1 MFRYLPIFCVL
12 IGSPFAHAALFELK
26 DGDRVALLGD
36 AFIEREQYEGWIELA
51 ATTDFADRN
60 VTFRNLGWSGDTPAG
75 ASRCGLSLLQ
85 AGLEPAGEGW
95 RQLVKQLETYK
106 PSVLIT
112 GYGMAA
118 SLPGGETP
126 EEFRKD
132 FERLLDQAKGMRV
145 IVLGTPPRFLRDGE
159 TNETANVST
168 RRDAL
173 AAINR
178 KMKEVAAARNLSFVG
193 LDGLEEKSGLSDD
206 GIHLNGDGY
215 QAVAREI
222 EKQLGWS
229 PAKWG
234 EGTQAAAL
242 RRAILRKN
250 EWFFDRS
257 RPANMAYIFGFRKA
271 EQGRNAGE
279 IEAFD
284 KLVAEEDSR
293 IAQMRDLSTGVILPE
308 PPLQTESLVATHTPQ
323 PHPKFTVADGF
334 EVTLW
339 AENPLLHKPTQMNF
353 DAQGRLWV
361 TSSETYPQVEVGQ
374 TPNDKVLVI
383 EDSDG
388 DGKADRSTVFA
399 EGMMMPT
406 AVLPGDG
413 GCYVAQSTDLL
424 HFTDTD
430 GDGKADTKRRVLS
443 GFGTEDTHHNLHT
456 LRRGPDGKLWMNQ
469 SIYTRSDTETPGG
482 VMRLRSGGIMRFDPR
497 NDHLE
502 TVFYGWCNPW
512 GHQFDRYGQSFVTD
526 GAGGGGINWAVPGAM
541 YFTYANAG
549 RILDSISPGSYPK
562 FCGLE
567 IIESPVFPDDWQGTM
582 ITCDFRA
589 HRVVR
594 FAVAEQGSGYAAQEV
609 GDLLRTEDV
618 NFRPIDVKLGPE
630 GALYIADWSNPIINH
645 GEVDFRDPRRDREH
659 GRIWRVT
666 KKGAALAPKV
676 NLATMDDAGL
686 LARLTSDQRYLRE
699 QAMTVLMERKPS
711 AELDTAVAAWQEGAA
726 YGRARLAALW
736 LAQGRNRPDLTL
748 LGKALADPDGRVR
761 AAAVRVAGDW
771 LREIGPEKSMSVMG
785 SAVKDSNPRVRLEG
799 VRVLAELSGPEA
811 MNTAFLVLGQPMD
824 RFLEYALWLNFRD
837 HGDEWLAAVMDG
849 RLSETPHG
857 ALEFA
862 LANLPPERGLDGIR
876 KLMPQ
881 PLPRDGKGPW
891 IALATNAGAPP
902 MLGVIFNQV
911 LEKGFDM
918 PAMVVALRGL
928 ESAVSQKQ
936 ITLPGDVLK
945 LRGLFDPSSPEV
957 ATAALR
963 LAGAMKAEGL
973 LADLIADAAIP
984 TLQAAA
990 IDALSNFE
998 SPAARDALIE
1008 ITNSDAK
1015 AEVKRHSALALAR
1028 HHRAASIAAIRQC
1041 LTSFADVAEA
1051 RAFWQQLL
1059 STSGMTAELAQS
1071 FREQPLNATVAA
1083 LNLPAVPDI
1092 DENAGIL
1099 EVLRQQAGS
1108 AKAAGTTPES
1118 IQRLAKLAAEKGDAS
1133 RGEMIFRQP
1142 TIACTACHAIGGA
1155 GGKVGPDM
1163 TSIGASAPLDYL
1175 VESVLLPGAK
1185 VKEGYHSVVVETR
1198 DGRTLMGRLVSSGGG
1213 NVVLG
1218 LASGET
1224 ITLADEAVIKRTD
1237 SGSLMPANLIAS
1249 LDEQQQLDLFKFLSQ
1264 LGRPGEFDATK
1275 SRSPRVWGVLPIH
1288 GALPD
1293 GAVAGDSK
1301 LPWAVVNGT
1310 VNGRLLAADVL
1321 ALAGEAKEVMAA
1333 ARFELAE
1340 AGNIVLSL
1348 PDGPKPTA
1356 IWVDGKPV
1364 ESGSMALEAGPHVVV
1379 VRYSADQRDFRLECS
1394 DVTFLPAW

>member
-1 MFRYLPIFCVL
+1 MFRYLPLACFLVA
-12 IGSPFAHAALFELK
+12 SPFAHAAPFELK

-36 AFIEREQYEGWIELA
+36 GFIEREQYEGWVELA
-51 ATTDFADRN
+51 ATTAFADCN
-60 VTFRNLGWSGDTPAG
+60 VTFRNLGWSGDTPDG

-95 RQLVKQLETYK
+95 RQLVNQLETYK

-118 SLPGGETP
+118 SLSGGETP
-126 EEFRKD
+126 EKFRQD

-145 IVLGTPPRFLRDGE
+145 ILLGAPPRFLRE
-159 TNETANVST
+159 NETDETADVIA
-168 RRDAL
+168 RRGAL

-178 KMKEVAAARNLSFVG
+178 VMKEIAAARNLPYVG
-193 LDGLEEKSGLSDD
+193 LDALARKSGLSND
-206 GIHLNGDGY
+206 GIHLNSDGY
-215 QAVAREI
+215 QAAAREI
-222 EKQLGWS
+222 ETQLGWS
-229 PAKWG
+229 PGKWQ
-234 EGTQAAAL
+234 EGNQAAAL
-242 RRAILRKN
+242 RRAVLRKN
-250 EWFFDRS
+250 RWFFDRS

-284 KLVAEEDSR
+284 KLVAEEDAR
-293 IAQMRDLSTGVILPE
+293 IAKMRDLSSGVILPD
-308 PPLQTESLVATHTPQ
+308 PPLQTESLVAAHTPQ
-323 PHPKFTVADGF
+323 PHPVFTVADGY

-374 TPNDKVLVI
+374 TANDKVLVI
-383 EDSDG
+383 EDQDG

-399 EGMMMPT
+399 DGMMMPT

-497 NDHLE
+497 TDSIE

-512 GHQFDRYGQSFVTD
+512 GHQFDRFGQSFVTD
-526 GAGGGGINWAVPGAM
+526 GAGGGGIAWGVPGAM

-549 RILDSISPGSYPK
+549 RILESVSPGSYPK

-567 IIESPVFPDDWQGTM
+567 IIESPVFPDDWQGSM

-594 FAVAEQGSGYAAQEV
+594 FAVAEQGTGYAAQEV

-618 NFRPIDVKLGPE
+618 NFRPIDVKLGPD
-630 GALYIADWSNPIINH
+630 GAFYIADWANPIINH

-666 KKGAALAPKV
+666 KKGAALTPQT
-676 NLATMDDAGL
+676 NLAAMNDAVL
-686 LARLTSDQRYLRE
+686 LAELTSDQRYLRE
-699 QAMTVLMERKPS
+699 QAMTILIEKKPS
-711 AELDTAVAAWQEGAA
+711 AELDAAVAAWQESAQD
-726 YGRARLAALW
+726 GRTRLAALW
-736 LAQGRNRPDLTL
+736 LAQGRGRPDLSL
-748 LGKALADPDGRVR
+748 LEKVLADPDGRVR

-771 LREIGPEKSMSVMG
+771 LDEMGTEKSMSVLG
-785 SAVKDSNPRVRLEG
+785 SSVRDTNARVRLESL
-799 VRVLAELSGPEA
+799 RVLAKLPGPAA
-811 MNTAFLVLGQPMD
+811 MNTAFQALAQPMD

-837 HGDEWLAAVMDG
+837 HGDAWLAAVMDEN
-849 RLSETPHG
+849 LIDTPEG

-891 IALATNAGAPP
+891 INLAVNAGDPT

-911 LEKGFDM
+911 LDKGFDTS
-918 PAMVVALRGL
+918 AMIVALRGIN
-928 ESAVSQKQ
+928 SAVSQKQ
-936 ITLPGDVLK
+936 VTLPGEVLK
-945 LRGLFDPSSPEV
+945 LRGLFDSSSPEIS
-957 ATAALR
+957 AAALR
-963 LAGAMKAEGL
+963 LAGAMKADAL
-973 LADLIADAAIP
+973 LSDLIAKASSP
-984 TLQAAA
+984 TFQTAA

-998 SPAARDALIE
+998 SPAARDALIG
-1008 ITNSDAK
+1008 ITNS
-1015 AEVKRHSALALAR
+1015 EVRPVVKRHSALALAR
-1028 HHRAASIAAIRQC
+1028 HHRTASIVAIRGC
-1041 LTSFADVAEA
+1041 LATLADPTEA
-1051 RAFWQQLL
+1051 REFWQQLL
-1059 STSGMTAELAQS
+1059 ASSGMAADLTRS
-1071 FREQPLNATVAA
+1071 FLDQPLVSAVAA
-1083 LNLPAVPDI
+1083 RNLPAVPDI

-1099 EVLRQQAGS
+1099 QILREQSGS
-1108 AKAAGTTPES
+1108 AMAVGPTSES
-1118 IQRLAKLAAEKGDAS
+1118 VQQLAKLAAEKGDET
-1133 RGEMIFRQP
+1133 RGEMIYRQS

-1175 VESVLLPGAK
+1175 VESVLLPAVK
-1185 VKEGYHSVVVETR
+1185 VKEGYHSVVLETR

-1218 LASGET
+1218 LASGEN
-1224 ITLADEAVIKRTD
+1224 IYLPDEAILKRSD

-1249 LDEQQQLDLFKFLSQ
+1249 LDEQDQLDLFKFLSQ

-1275 SRSPRVWGVLPIH
+1275 SRSPRVWGVLPVQ
-1288 GALPD
+1288 GELAD
-1293 GAVAGDSK
+1293 GAISGDSK
-1301 LPWAVVNGT
+1301 LPWTAVTGT
-1310 VNGRLLAADVL
+1310 VNGRLLAADVS
-1321 ALAGEAKEVMAA
+1321 ALRGEATEVMAA
-1333 ARFELAE
+1333 ARFQIAE
-1340 AGNIVLSL
+1340 AGNIILSL
-1348 PDGPKPTA
+1348 SEGPKPSA
-1356 IWVDGKPV
+1356 IWLDGKPV
-1364 ESGSMALEAGPHVVV
+1364 EPGSLALAAGPHVVV
-1379 VRYSADQRDFRLECS
+1379 IQYSPDQSDFRLECS